1 MALFSTGPDFLTGIL
16 GAQNSD
22 GVLNKF
28 KKDNAD
34 YKGLDYYENR
44 YGQQIGDDGY
54 LKSGP
59 VTTVFYDTDGDG
71 IDDRFQSGPGEPRA
85 GSNPNASPIFGGGN
99 PPPGG
104 GGGGDSPFSP
114 QNRTVTDLAGREVS
128 ANQVAYENIKNQD
141 EYDAVFGGLDSYD
154 PSNYD
159 PDKSLYATYTPRN
172 LGDINTQFGMSTG
185 YPANDLMQGLYN
197 SPLSLFSNAARFGN
211 YLERKF
217 MPETLTKF
225 AGTQIDKLVPE
236 SVKTTYSDFMSSL
249 KAKEDEEEKLGLS
262 FNDEAF
268 ASFLDRYQNTPSY
281 SDIGLDFADDIRE
294 AKTNIYSNL
303 TDVDPTLANQLDPTL
318 SLADYTNNAMSLTNE
333 YNTAIQQQAQE
344 KQAEQDR
351 INQAVASGYLG
362 YGYDAETGNYGGLV
376 TGGPKGGYI
385 KTGYNPN
392 VQNENYHKQFSQ
404 AEKDAANT
412 LGGMKQSYG
421 KIAAGLKEQAEKN
434 KNKNKNK
441 NNNSGGAG
449 GTGGSGATGGGS
461 SSSGGGYG
469 GYGCFIKGTMV
480 EMADGTEKEIT
491 SINVGEET
499 KGGTVQAKMEYMPHN
514 IYDYKGVKVSGS
526 HWVMEDGQFT
536 EVENSKH
543 GVLTD
548 MIEPVYNFMTSK
560 HRIFI
565 KGVEFGGFYS
575 QDPDYYEPYFKQEK
589 DKINKELNEKRR

>member
-28 KKDNAD
+28 KKANTD
-34 YKGLDYYENR
+34 YKGLDAFENR
-44 YGQQIGDDGY
+44 YGQLIGDDGY
-54 LKSGP
+54 LTGGAA
-59 VTTVFYDTDGDG
+59 TTEFYDTDGDG
-71 IDDRFQSGPGEPRA
+71 IDDRLQSGPGEPRA

-99 PPPGG
+99 PPPGS
-104 GGGGDSPFSP
+104 GGGDNPNSPANSRRPVSYGVYGSP
-114 QNRTVTDLAGREVS
+114 E
-128 ANQVAYENIKNQD
+128 AYQEQ
-141 EYDAVFGGLDSYD
+141 FGNLDFYD
-154 PSNYD
+154 PE
-159 PDKSLYATYTPRN
+159 KSLYADYVPSN
-172 LGDINTQFGMSTG
+172 LKTVKYGDIAPGIFETG
-185 YPANDLMQGLYN
+185 YDLYN
-197 SPLSLFSNAARFGN
+197 MVP
-211 YLERKF
+211 
-217 MPETLTKF
+217 T
-225 AGTQIDKLVPE
+225 AGKLVTGVLDKFLPESVKDLSVDDFLPE

-268 ASFLDRYQNTPSY
+268 ASFLDRYQSTPSY

-318 SLADYTNNAMSLTNE
+318 SLADYTNNAMSLTNQ
-333 YNTAIQQQAQE
+333 YNAAIQQQAEREAQE

-434 KNKNKNK
+434 KNRNKNK